1 MAGGWSRDGA
11 EHEQMD
17 ATVNDALERARR
29 SLPTGVSAEFCDE
42 CGNSIPEARRLALP
56 GIQHCVSCQTA
67 LEQEAKAVELFNRRG
82 SCLLYTSPS
91 PRDRQKS
98 RMPSSA

>member
-29 SLPTGVSAEFCDE
+29 AIPSGTSAEFCDE
-42 CGNSIPEARRLALP
+42 CGEPIAQARRLALP
-56 GIQHCVSCQTA
+56 GVQHCVRCQSE
-67 LEQEAKAVELFNRRG
+67 LEQEEKAAELFNRLG
-82 SCLLYTSPS
+82 SKDSQL
-91 PRDRQKS
+91 R
-98 RMPSSA
+98 

>member
-29 SLPTGVSAEFCDE
+29 SLPTGISAELCDE
-42 CGNSIPEARRLALP
+42 CGNPIPEARRLAVP
-56 GIQHCVSCQTA
+56 GIQHCVSCQTE
-67 LEQEAKAVELFNRRG
+67 LEQEEKAAELFNRRG
-82 SCLLYTSPS
+82 SKDSQL
-91 PRDRQKS
+91 R
-98 RMPSSA
+98 

>member
-29 SLPTGVSAEFCDE
+29 AIPKGISAEFCDE
-42 CGNSIPEARRLALP
+42 CGEPIAAARRLALP
-56 GIQHCVSCQTA
+56 GVQHCVRCQTE
-67 LEQEAKAVELFNRRG
+67 LEQEAKATELFNRRG
-82 SCLLYTSPS
+82 SKDSQL
-91 PRDRQKS
+91 R
-98 RMPSSA
+98 

>member
-29 SLPTGVSAEFCDE
+29 AMPKGESAELCDE
-42 CGNSIPEARRLALP
+42 CGNAIPQARRLAVP
-56 GIQHCVSCQTA
+56 GVQHCVGCQSE
-67 LEQEAKAVELFNRRG
+67 LEQAARATELFNRRG
-82 SCLLYTSPS
+82 SKDSQL
-91 PRDRQKS
+91 R
-98 RMPSSA
+98 

>member
-29 SLPTGVSAEFCDE
+29 ALRH
-42 CGNSIPEARRLALP
+42 RRDHRAVRRELHRAL
-56 GIQHCVSCQTA
+56 
-67 LEQEAKAVELFNRRG
+67 
-82 SCLLYTSPS
+82 
-91 PRDRQKS
+91 
-98 RMPSSA
+98 

>member
-29 SLPTGVSAEFCDE
+29 ALPTGKSAEFCDE
-42 CGNSIPEARRLALP
+42 CGNPIPEARRIAVP
-56 GIQHCVSCQTA
+56 GVQHCVGCQSE
-67 LEQEAKAVELFNRRG
+67 LEQESKAAELFNRRG
-82 SCLLYTSPS
+82 SKDSQL
-91 PRDRQKS
+91 R
-98 RMPSSA
+98 

>member
-29 SLPTGVSAEFCDE
+29 ALPTGKSAEFCEE
-42 CGNSIPEARRLALP
+42 CGKAIPEARRIAVP
-56 GIQHCVSCQTA
+56 GVQHCVGCQSE
-67 LEQEAKAVELFNRRG
+67 LEQEAKAAELFNRRG
-82 SCLLYTSPS
+82 SKDSQL
-91 PRDRQKS
+91 R
-98 RMPSSA
+98 

>member
-29 SLPTGVSAEFCDE
+29 ALQSELEK
-42 CGNSIPEARRLALP
+42 EARA
-56 GIQHCVSCQTA
+56 I
-67 LEQEAKAVELFNRRG
+67 ELFNRRG
-82 SCLLYTSPS
+82 SKDSQL
-91 PRDRQKS
+91 R
-98 RMPSSA
+98 

>member
-29 SLPTGVSAEFCDE
+29 ALPTGTSAEFCDE
-42 CGNSIPEARRLALP
+42 CGNPIPEARRIAVP
-56 GIQHCVSCQTA
+56 GVQHCVGCQTE
-67 LEQEAKAVELFNRRG
+67 LEQEAKATELFNRRG
-82 SCLLYTSPS
+82 SKDSQLRWFYALQYQL
-91 PRDRQKS
+91 DQ
-98 RMPSSA
+98 